1 VRRLVGKTVEP
12 SGYHHDIVRRILN
25 TLRLEH
31 WRIRSGVWP
40 PRFPWEGSVGDR
52 DGEGST
58 MVRPISVPSD
68 ALIVSSSPF
77 LSGNSGP
84 AVGIRAS
91 FVTVTQ
97 TWSKVVVAGIAVP
110 LGLAVEVA
118 KVVPDG
124 KLGAAAREMPIDV
137 LPEAAPEEFEP
148 VPPPPQA
155 ARGDG
160 RCKQGQQA
168 CNVPEY
174 CDSGFH
180 FSLLSDNSL
189 FTAYARYAKRLA
201 ENYFARQEDPPFPCP
216 GLATSRWVGY
226 PLPCPQKMA

>member
-1 VRRLVGKTVEP
+1 MVKNPDMPE
-12 SGYHHDIVRRILN
+12 
-25 TLRLEH
+25 
-31 WRIRSGVWP
+31 
-40 PRFPWEGSVGDR
+40 FPLSA
-52 DGEGST
+52 
-58 MVRPISVPSD
+58 D

-77 LSGNSGP
+77 WSGNSGP

-118 KVVPDG
+118 KVVPGG

-155 ARGDG
+155 ARTTESASRAG
-160 RCKQGQQA
+160 RHVTFR
-168 CNVPEY
+168 NVA
-174 CDSGFH
+174 
-180 FSLLSDNSL
+180 
-189 FTAYARYAKRLA
+189 TAV
-201 ENYFARQEDPPFPCP
+201 FIFFPP
-216 GLATSRWVGY
+216 
-226 PLPCPQKMA
+226 Q